1 MRCASS
7 RPQPWEL
14 SRASTRGKPRWTC
27 KSTSPTCCARRCCCR
42 PSGARSFA
50 YEGALSNAS
59 SGVALSQIV
68 GRISLKHPNLFGRNE
83 KLDVILDKGI
93 NDSNVVVAFR
103 RPRPEWLS
111 QQSFVIQHSMTPEV
125 AVHGF
130 PADNFTR
137 SGSRGINISRLS
149 FGLEL
154 NEPATSNWTSGTSV
168 KFEHIRP
175 VNNQG
180 RSIAR
185 DHDGFPLTCSGNL
198 HDNMIILKQESGYAD
213 VNDNSFLKVNFQMEQ
228 GLPLVPKSL
237 TFNRVK
243 CAVSKGI
250 KLGSTFL
257 VTSLTGG
264 SIVGDMAPYQAFAIG
279 GLGSVRGYGEGAI
292 GSGRLCLVANC
303 EYTIPLAKH
312 LEGSIFMDCGSDL
325 GSARHVPG
333 NPALRQG
340 KPGFGVGFG
349 YGLHFNTDLGQI
361 RVDYAMNAFNRKTIY
376 FGINSGGGS

>member
-1 MRCASS
+1 MGAQQSVNAGKAKVDLQVDLTHMLCEALLLPPLSS
-7 RPQPWEL
+7 
-14 SRASTRGKPRWTC
+14 
-27 KSTSPTCCARRCCCR
+27 
-42 PSGARSFA
+42 
-50 YEGALSNAS
+50 S
-59 SGVALSQIV
+59 SATISQIV
-68 GRISLKHPNLFGRNE
+68 G
-83 KLDVILDKGI
+83 
-93 NDSNVVVAFR
+93 SN
-103 RPRPEWLS
+103 
-111 QQSFVIQHSMTPEV
+111 QHSMTPEI

-137 SGSRGINISRLS
+137 SGSRGVNLSRLS
-149 FGLEL
+149 LGVEI
-154 NEPATSNWTSGTSV
+154 NEPTTSKWTSGTSV

-175 VNNQG
+175 VNNDG

-185 DHDGFPLTCSGNL
+185 DHEGFPLTCSGNL

-213 VNDNSFLKVNFQMEQ
+213 VKDNSFLRVNFQMEQ

-250 KLGSTFL
+250 KLGPTFL

-279 GLGSVRGYGEGAI
+279 GLGSVRGYGEGA
-292 GSGRLCLVANC
+292 
-303 EYTIPLAKH
+303 AKN
-312 LEGSIFMDCGSDL
+312 LEGSLFMDCGSDL

-349 YGLHFNTDLGQI
+349 YGVHFNTDIGQI
-361 RVDYAMNAFNRKTIY
+361 RVDYAMNAFSRKTFY
-376 FGINSGGGS
+376 FSINTGGAGS

>member
-1 MRCASS
+1 ATPPRPPPPHEPGRLPVPPASAAMGAQQS
-7 RPQPWEL
+7 VNAGKAKVDLHVDLTHMLCEALLLPPL
-14 SRASTRGKPRWTC
+14 S
-27 KSTSPTCCARRCCCR
+27 
-42 PSGARSFA
+42 
-50 YEGALSNAS
+50 S
-59 SGVALSQIV
+59 SSATISQIV
-68 GRISLKHPNLFGRNE
+68 GRISLKHPSLFGRSE
-83 KLDVILDKGI
+83 KLDVILDKGV

-111 QQSFVIQHSMTPEV
+111 QQSFVIQHSMTPEI

-137 SGSRGINISRLS
+137 SGSRGVNLSRLS
-149 FGLEL
+149 LGVEI
-154 NEPATSNWTSGTSV
+154 NEPTTSKWTSGTSV

-175 VNNQG
+175 VNNDG

-185 DHDGFPLTCSGNL
+185 DHEGFPLTCSGNL

-213 VNDNSFLKVNFQMEQ
+213 VKDNSFLRVNFQMEQ

-250 KLGSTFL
+250 KLGPTFL

-279 GLGSVRGYGEGAI
+279 GLGSVRGYGEGAV
-292 GSGRLCLVANC
+292 GSGRLCLIGNC
-303 EYTIPLAKH
+303 EYTVPLVCK
-312 LEGSIFMDCGSDL
+312 
-325 GSARHVPG
+325 
-333 NPALRQG
+333 
-340 KPGFGVGFG
+340 
-349 YGLHFNTDLGQI
+349 
-361 RVDYAMNAFNRKTIY
+361 
-376 FGINSGGGS
+376 

>member
-1 MRCASS
+1 MGAQQSVNAGKAKVDVHVDLTHMLCEALLLPPMRN
-7 RPQPWEL
+7 
-14 SRASTRGKPRWTC
+14 
-27 KSTSPTCCARRCCCR
+27 
-42 PSGARSFA
+42 SGATF
-50 YEGALSNAS
+50 
-59 SGVALSQIV
+59 SQIV
-68 GRISLKHPNLFGRNE
+68 GRISLKHPSLFGRSE

-93 NDSNVVVAFR
+93 NESNAVVAFR

-111 QQSFVIQHSMTPEV
+111 QQSFVIQHTMTPEI

-137 SGSRGINISRLS
+137 SGSRGINLSRLS
-149 FGLEL
+149 LGVEL

-175 VNNQG
+175 VNNVG

-243 CAVSKGI
+243 CAISKGI
-250 KLGSTFL
+250 KLGPTFL

-279 GLGSVRGYGEGAI
+279 GLGSVRGYGEGAV
-292 GSGRLCLVANC
+292 GAGRLCLVANC

-349 YGLHFNTDLGQI
+349 YGIHFNTDLGQI
-361 RVDYAMNAFNRKTIY
+361 RVDYAMNAFSRKTIY

>member
-1 MRCASS
+1 VVVTAIICDSGWHYVQFIQAILLSFFSKVKLKHRETYIVHDLLNDS
-7 RPQPWEL
+7 PQSFSL
-14 SRASTRGKPRWTC
+14 SPG
-27 KSTSPTCCARRCCCR
+27 
-42 PSGARSFA
+42 
-50 YEGALSNAS
+50 LSN
-59 SGVALSQIV
+59 
-68 GRISLKHPNLFGRNE
+68 
-83 KLDVILDKGI
+83 
-93 NDSNVVVAFR
+93 
-103 RPRPEWLS
+103 
-111 QQSFVIQHSMTPEV
+111 QHSMTPEV

-137 SGSRGINISRLS
+137 SGSRGINLSRLS

-250 KLGSTFL
+250 KLGPTFL

-279 GLGSVRGYGEGAI
+279 GLGSVRGYGEGAV
-292 GSGRLCLVANC
+292 GSGRLCLVGNC

-340 KPGFGVGFG
+340 KPGFGIGFG

-361 RVDYAMNAFNRKTIY
+361 RVDYAMNAFSRKTIY
-376 FGINSGGGS
+376 FGINSSGGS

>member
-1 MRCASS
+1 
-7 RPQPWEL
+7 
-14 SRASTRGKPRWTC
+14 
-27 KSTSPTCCARRCCCR
+27 
-42 PSGARSFA
+42 
-50 YEGALSNAS
+50 
-59 SGVALSQIV
+59 
-68 GRISLKHPNLFGRNE
+68 
-83 KLDVILDKGI
+83 
-93 NDSNVVVAFR
+93 
-103 RPRPEWLS
+103 
-111 QQSFVIQHSMTPEV
+111 MTPEV

-137 SGSRGINISRLS
+137 SGSRGINLSRLS

-250 KLGSTFL
+250 KLGPTFL

-279 GLGSVRGYGEGAI
+279 GLGSVRGYGEGAV
-292 GSGRLCLVANC
+292 GSGRLCLVGNC
-303 EYTIPLAKH
+303 EYTIPLVCKLVQPTLWVLA
-312 LEGSIFMDCGSDL
+312 
-325 GSARHVPG
+325 
-333 NPALRQG
+333 
-340 KPGFGVGFG
+340 
-349 YGLHFNTDLGQI
+349 
-361 RVDYAMNAFNRKTIY
+361 
-376 FGINSGGGS
+376 

>member
-1 MRCASS
+1 MGAQQSVNAGKAKVDLHVDLTHMLCEALLLPPLSS
-7 RPQPWEL
+7 
-14 SRASTRGKPRWTC
+14 
-27 KSTSPTCCARRCCCR
+27 
-42 PSGARSFA
+42 
-50 YEGALSNAS
+50 S
-59 SGVALSQIV
+59 SATISQIV
-68 GRISLKHPNLFGRNE
+68 GRISLKHPSLFGRSE
-83 KLDVILDKGI
+83 KLDVILDKGV

-111 QQSFVIQHSMTPEV
+111 QQSFVIQHSMTPEI

-137 SGSRGINISRLS
+137 SGSRGVNLSRLS
-149 FGLEL
+149 LGVEI
-154 NEPATSNWTSGTSV
+154 NEPTTSKWTSGTSV

-175 VNNQG
+175 VNNDG

-185 DHDGFPLTCSGNL
+185 DHEGFPLTCSGNL

-213 VNDNSFLKVNFQMEQ
+213 VRDNSFLRVNFQMEQ

-250 KLGSTFL
+250 KLGPTFL

-279 GLGSVRGYGEGAI
+279 GLGSVRGYGEGAV
-292 GSGRLCLVANC
+292 GSGRLCLIGNC
-303 EYTIPLAKH
+303 EYTVPLAKN
-312 LEGSIFMDCGSDL
+312 LEGSLFMDCGSDL

-349 YGLHFNTDLGQI
+349 YGVHFNTDIGQI
-361 RVDYAMNAFNRKTIY
+361 RVDYAMNAFSRKTFY
-376 FGINSGGGS
+376 FSINTGGAGS

>member
-1 MRCASS
+1 MGAQQSVN
-7 RPQPWEL
+7 
-14 SRASTRGKPRWTC
+14 AGKAKVDMQIDLTHMLC
-27 KSTSPTCCARRCCCR
+27 
-42 PSGARSFA
+42 
-50 YEGALSNAS
+50 EALLLPPLRS

-68 GRISLKHPNLFGRNE
+68 GRISLKHPSLFGKSE

-111 QQSFVIQHSMTPEV
+111 QQSFVIQHSMTPEI

-137 SGSRGINISRLS
+137 SGSRGINLSRLS

-154 NEPATSNWTSGTSV
+154 NEPATSKWTSGTSV

-198 HDNMIILKQESGYAD
+198 HDNMIILKQETGYAD

-243 CAVSKGI
+243 YAVSKGI
-250 KLGSTFL
+250 KLGPTFL

-279 GLGSVRGYGEGAI
+279 GLGSVRGYGEGAV

-312 LEGSIFMDCGSDL
+312 LEGSIFMDCGSDM

-376 FGINSGGGS
+376 FGINSNGGS

>member
-1 MRCASS
+1 MGAQQSVN
-7 RPQPWEL
+7 
-14 SRASTRGKPRWTC
+14 AGKAKVDMKVDLTHMLC
-27 KSTSPTCCARRCCCR
+27 
-42 PSGARSFA
+42 
-50 YEGALSNAS
+50 EALLLPPLRS
-59 SGVALSQIV
+59 SGVTLSQIV
-68 GRISLKHPNLFGRNE
+68 GRISLKHPNLFGRSE

-93 NDSNVVVAFR
+93 NDSNFVIAYR
-103 RPRPEWLS
+103 RPRAEWLS
-111 QQSFVIQHSMTPEV
+111 QQSFVFQ
-125 AVHGF
+125 
-130 PADNFTR
+130 N
-137 SGSRGINISRLS
+137 
-149 FGLEL
+149 
-154 NEPATSNWTSGTSV
+154 
-168 KFEHIRP
+168 IRP

-180 RSIAR
+180 HSIAR

-250 KLGSTFL
+250 KLGPTFL

-279 GLGSVRGYGEGAI
+279 GLGSVRGYGEGAV
-292 GSGRLCLVANC
+292 GSGRLCLIANC
-303 EYTIPLAKH
+303 EYTIPLVKH

-340 KPGFGVGFG
+340 KPGFGIGFG

-376 FGINSGGGS
+376 FGINSSGGS